1 MKRPYRANAFF
12 STVNPTVFIASACM
26 VMGFVGFGV
35 LLPDLATT
43 TFNALNA
50 FITEYLG
57 WTYLVAVTFFI
68 GFLLWLAVSRY
79 GGIKLGQPEDT
90 PQFSFLAWF
99 AMLFSAGMGIGLV
112 FWSVAE
118 PILHYQNPPTG
129 TGETAAA
136 ARNAMVYTFFHW
148 GLHAWAVYVVLGLS
162 VAYFSFRHRLPLTIR
177 SIFHPLIG
185 DRIYGP
191 IGHLIDILAIFGTLF
206 GLATSLGFG
215 AMQINT
221 GLNQLLG
228 MPISHWWQVGIIAVI
243 TTFAVFSVISGLDR
257 GLKWLSLFNLSL
269 ALGFMIFVLLVGPTL
284 FIIRFLLESI
294 GGYFQQFI
302 QMSLQTNALTGS
314 KWQKD
319 WTMFYWAWWIAW
331 SPFVGIFIA
340 RISRGRTIREFIIGV
355 LGLPSL
361 FVFVWMSVFGGTALH
376 IELFNDNPAIAS
388 AVATDVTIA
397 LYALLDALPL
407 STIAS
412 TAATLLIVTY
422 FITSSDS
429 GTYVIDSLISRGAKH
444 SPKRQRVIWGITE
457 GTVAATLLIV
467 GGEKALDS
475 LQTAA
480 LTAGFPVAIILSI
493 CCFSLIKALR
503 KEYKVPGVGPEWT

>member
-1 MKRPYRANAFF
+1 
-12 STVNPTVFIASACM
+12 
-26 VMGFVGFGV
+26 
-35 LLPDLATT
+35 
-43 TFNALNA
+43 
-50 FITEYLG
+50 
-57 WTYLVAVTFFI
+57 
-68 GFLLWLAVSRY
+68 
-79 GGIKLGQPEDT
+79 
-90 PQFSFLAWF
+90 
-99 AMLFSAGMGIGLV
+99 
-112 FWSVAE
+112 
-118 PILHYQNPPTG
+118 
-129 TGETAAA
+129 
-136 ARNAMVYTFFHW
+136 
-148 GLHAWAVYVVLGLS
+148 
-162 VAYFSFRHRLPLTIR
+162 
-177 SIFHPLIG
+177 
-185 DRIYGP
+185 
-191 IGHLIDILAIFGTLF
+191 
-206 GLATSLGFG
+206 
-215 AMQINT
+215 
-221 GLNQLLG
+221 
-228 MPISHWWQVGIIAVI
+228 
-243 TTFAVFSVISGLDR
+243 
-257 GLKWLSLFNLSL
+257 
-269 ALGFMIFVLLVGPTL
+269 
-284 FIIRFLLESI
+284 
-294 GGYFQQFI
+294 
-302 QMSLQTNALTGS
+302 
-314 KWQKD
+314 
-319 WTMFYWAWWIAW
+319 MFYWAWWIAW

-493 CCFSLIKALR
+493 CCFSLVKALR
-503 KEYKVPGVGPEWT
+503 KEYKVPGVSPEWT